1 VLPPSVALAK
11 KAHGTGDA
19 VKTGSVVGRGAAI
32 YAISRACF
40 FGKLFEGCEAGF
52 LHSMG
57 RVNIDRVFA
66 AKMLAEGEKA
76 CVFSRAVIVIAAGR
90 AIGFVHQY
98 EVGLVTGRL
107 WTTVEI
113 VIGKA

>member
-1 VLPPSVALAK
+1 MLPPSVALAK
-11 KAHGTGDA
+11 KAMARGDA

-66 AKMLAEGEKA
+66 AKMLAKGEKT

>member
-1 VLPPSVALAK
+1 M
-11 KAHGTGDA
+11 KAGG
-19 VKTGSVVGRGAAI
+19 VVGRGAAI

-40 FGKLFEGCEAGF
+40 FGELFEGGEAGF
-52 LHSMG
+52 LHSVG
-57 RVNIDRVFA
+57 RVDIDRVFA
-66 AKMLAEGEKA
+66 AKMLAEGKET

-107 WTTVEI
+107 WAAVEI
-113 VIGKA
+113 IIRKA